1 MTRAE
6 IERLRERA
14 RALLPAHVFDYV
26 AATADGSSEAE
37 ADRWD
42 AVRFRPAALRGEL
55 DAQVATTVLG
65 TPVDHPILVAPMAQQ
80 VAAHPD
86 GEIEMA
92 RAAAASGTLIGVS
105 TNTAIP
111 FARIAEQGAPWWF
124 QTYLLAEPA
133 LTWALAERAAEAGAA
148 AILLT
153 VELTALRVEPHV
165 EPVNW
170 PEGPA
175 RARLA
180 NLTADER
187 ALLGDRPARNPGLD
201 DIARLRDVTGLPVV
215 VKGVLRGDDA
225 RRAVDAGAAGV
236 VVSTHGHRRLAG
248 SVAAVEALGEVVE
261 AVGADAEVS
270 VDSGIRDGRHVLAAL
285 ALGARAVFVGRP
297 AWWALAADG
306 ADGVARLLDGMADE
320 LRLALLQAGVATGAE
335 ASAAR
340 LARVTGW

>member
-1 MTRAE
+1 MSRAE
-6 IERLRERA
+6 IDMLRRRAARRL
-14 RALLPAHVFDYV
+14 PPHVADYV
-26 AATADGSSEAE
+26 AATADGVAEAE

-42 AVRFRPAALRGEL
+42 AVELRPTALRGATGPAL
-55 DAQVATTVLG
+55 ATTVLG
-65 TPVDHPILVAPMAQQ
+65 APVDHPLLVAPMAQQ

-86 GEIEMA
+86 GEA
-92 RAAAASGTLIGVS
+92 ATGRAVAASGSLLGVS

-124 QTYLLAEPA
+124 QTYVLAERQ
-133 LTWALAERAAEAGAA
+133 LTYVLAERAASAGAS

-153 VELTALRVEPHV
+153 VELTALRVPPHV

-170 PEGPA
+170 PEGRA

-187 ALLGDRPARNPGLD
+187 ARIEGRPTTAPGLD
-201 DIARLRDVTGLPVV
+201 EIGRLREATGLPVV

-236 VVSTHGHRRLAG
+236 LVSTHGHRRMAG
-248 SVAAVEALGEVVE
+248 SVLVPDALGEVVE
-261 AVGADAEVS
+261 AVGADAEVY
-270 VDSGIRDGRHVLAAL
+270 VDGGIRDGRHALAAL

-297 AWWALAADG
+297 VWWALAAGG
-306 ADGVARLLDGMADE
+306 AEGVGALLDGLAGELRAAMAQSGVSSADE
-320 LRLALLQAGVATGAE
+320 AHAL
-335 ASAAR
+335 R
-340 LARVTGW
+340 LARVPRR